1 MSTSPYKI
9 FATLDS
15 NGVIYS
21 ASGGSVKNHQGSF
34 GWLMSSPGGTVILK
48 CSSPAYGKQMKLY
61 RAKGYGM
68 LSLLCFIYD
77 LFSFCQQSLPAAL
90 PLFFN
95 SKNLLDKTRTYLR
108 HPWYYP
114 NTSLQSDWDVVL
126 QITSTILLLPNRP
139 HLVHVKAY
147 QGNAATFDDLPA
159 S

>member
-1 MSTSPYKI
+1 MVNELTRWNSHSQVLQPRI
-9 FATLDS
+9 WEADEIVS
-15 NGVIYS
+15 R
-21 ASGGSVKNHQGSF
+21 QG
-34 GWLMSSPGGTVILK
+34 I
-48 CSSPAYGKQMKLY
+48 
-61 RAKGYGM
+61 
-68 LSLLCFIYD
+68 SLLCFIYD